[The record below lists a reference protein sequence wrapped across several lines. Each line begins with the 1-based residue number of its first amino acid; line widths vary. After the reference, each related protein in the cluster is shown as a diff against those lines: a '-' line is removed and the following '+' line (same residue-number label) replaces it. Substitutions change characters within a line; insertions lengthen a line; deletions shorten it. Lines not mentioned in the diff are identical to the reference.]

1 MTVVLVSLFN
11 YNTHSVFIDILQE
24 LRLKLKKKKSAK
36 MDAYNAI
43 KKKKK
48 TQTSNV
54 LCSVLG
60 FTFGEKHIN
69 LFMYH

>member
-36 MDAYNAI
+36 MDAYNTI

-48 TQTSNV
+48 KPNIKCFV
-54 LCSVLG
+54 
-60 FTFGEKHIN
+60 
-69 LFMYH
+69 